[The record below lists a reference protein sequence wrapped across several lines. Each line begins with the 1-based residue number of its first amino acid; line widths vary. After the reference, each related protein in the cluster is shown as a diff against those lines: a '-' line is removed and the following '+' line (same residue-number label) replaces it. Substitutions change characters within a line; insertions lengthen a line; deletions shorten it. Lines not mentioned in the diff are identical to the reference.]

1 MFDPF
6 NLQHLPGSARGF
18 DGTVGASRERRY
30 RGPERRAA
38 SADQRRLALM
48 ADEIDYGLLL
58 LRDERHVAHL
68 NRAARRELDAS
79 HPLQLLGD
87 ELHARHAPDAALL
100 RDALSGACQRGL
112 RRLLRLGSEA
122 DGRITLS
129 VVPLPRQPGET
140 HHCAVLVLGKRQ
152 VCEELTIDWFA
163 RAHGLTMA
171 ETQVVKGLCA
181 DLTPQQIAQ
190 RQGVGLATVRT
201 QIGSVRAKTA
211 APSIRALVRQVA
223 LLPPLMG
230 MLAPAR
236 PLDGR
241 GTPPAAP
248 ARADSPPGAS
258 ATAPARPQ
266 AAEAL
271 RV

>member
-1 MFDPF
+1 MFDQF

-18 DGTVGASRERRY
+18 DGTVAVSREHRY

-38 SADQRRLALM
+38 NADQRRLAQM
-48 ADEIDYGLLL
+48 ADEIDYGMLLM
-58 LRDERHVAHL
+58 RDERHVAHL
-68 NRAARRELDAS
+68 NRAARRELDAT

-87 ELHARHAPDAALL
+87 ELQARHALDAPLL
-100 RDALSGACQRGL
+100 RDALAGACQRGL
-112 RRLLRLGSEA
+112 RRLLRLGNDE
-122 DGRITLS
+122 DGRVALS

-140 HHCAVLVLGKRQ
+140 GHAAVLVLGKRQ

-163 RAHGLTMA
+163 RTHGLTMA

-230 MLAPAR
+230 TLASPR
-236 PLDGR
+236 
-241 GTPPAAP
+241 PPAC
-248 ARADSPPGAS
+248 
-258 ATAPARPQ
+258 RP
-266 AAEAL
+266 
-271 RV
+271 

>member
-1 MFDPF
+1 MFDQF

-18 DGTVGASRERRY
+18 DGTLSVSRERRY
-30 RGPERRAA
+30 RGPERRAD
-38 SADQRRLALM
+38 STDQRRLAQM
-48 ADEIDYGLLL
+48 ADEIDYGMLL

-68 NRAARRELDAS
+68 NRAARRELDAT
-79 HPLQLLGD
+79 HPLQLVGD
-87 ELHARHAPDAALL
+87 ELHARQALDAALL

-112 RRLLRLGSEA
+112 RRLLRLGSEV

-129 VVPLPRQPGET
+129 VVPLPRQPGEA
-140 HHCAVLVLGKRQ
+140 HHSAVLVLGKRQ

-163 RAHGLTMA
+163 RTHGLTMA

-230 MLAPAR
+230 TLAPAR
-236 PLDGR
+236 PITAAVAPAVATTLA
-241 GTPPAAP
+241 TAAEAAQPPAA
-248 ARADSPPGAS
+248 
-258 ATAPARPQ
+258 APLV
-266 AAEAL
+266 EAL
-271 RV
+271 RA